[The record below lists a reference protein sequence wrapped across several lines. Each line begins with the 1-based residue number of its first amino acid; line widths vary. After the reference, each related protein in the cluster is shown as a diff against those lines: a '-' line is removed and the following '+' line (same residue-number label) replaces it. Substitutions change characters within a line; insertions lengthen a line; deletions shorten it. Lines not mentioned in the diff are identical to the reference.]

1 MNSSALKKALLQCGC
16 TRYSEVNSFL
26 EATIWRSKVRR
37 HIRKPQKLSYEV
49 DDETAIGETTGGGVE
64 EGFSVRRK
72 RRLRKVVRVGETEQV
87 SGVGDGIAEAYD
99 RLEIP
104 TLFF

>member
-1 MNSSALKKALLQCGC
+1 M
-16 TRYSEVNSFL
+16 
-26 EATIWRSKVRR
+26 
-37 HIRKPQKLSYEV
+37 
-49 DDETAIGETTGGGVE
+49 E